1 MFKENLQPASIS
13 NCKTCLVFPPNA
25 WLQRASFEH
34 SGEKGLYHCSIYIY
48 RSDLPKFKAPQIRFY
63 FIKMRETPLFTSTEY
78 TDNSEMLL
86 NYNLASNHKLTFQCF
101 PFDNPVSTGQK
112 RIIVRKLN
120 AKGVSYLTE
129 LLASDTQ
136 N

>member
-1 MFKENLQPASIS
+1 
-13 NCKTCLVFPPNA
+13 
-25 WLQRASFEH
+25 
-34 SGEKGLYHCSIYIY
+34 
-48 RSDLPKFKAPQIRFY
+48 
-63 FIKMRETPLFTSTEY
+63 MRETPLFTSTEY

-101 PFDNPVSTGQK
+101 PYDNPVSTGQK
-112 RIIVRKLN
+112 RIIVGKLN